1 MMKKVTISTLI
12 KMKQQGERITV
23 ITAYDASFAKL
34 FDEQGMDAI
43 LIGDSLGMVLMGEDD
58 TLPVTIEQM
67 VYHTRSVRKG
77 TQRAFVIA
85 DMPFMSYATTEQT
98 YTNAARLMS
107 AGASMVKMEG
117 GDWLLDSVRG
127 LTERGIPV
135 CGHLG
140 LTPQSVHKL
149 GGFRVQGREQQQAED
164 LINQAVAL
172 ENAGAQMLVLECV
185 PTELA
190 RRVTEALSIPVI
202 GIGAG
207 PDTDGQVLVMHDML
221 GVSANYMPKFSNNY
235 LALCGDIRKAV
246 SLYIEEVKQGKFPT
260 DEHSFS

>member
-67 VYHTRSVRKG
+67 AYHTRCVRKG

-85 DMPFMSYATTEQT
+85 DMPFMAYATTEQT
-98 YTNAARLMS
+98 YANAAKLMA

-172 ENAGAQMLVLECV
+172 ENAGAQLLVLECV
-185 PTELA
+185 PTALA

-221 GVSANYMPKFSNNY
+221 GISANYMPKFSKNY

-260 DEHSFS
+260 DEQSFS